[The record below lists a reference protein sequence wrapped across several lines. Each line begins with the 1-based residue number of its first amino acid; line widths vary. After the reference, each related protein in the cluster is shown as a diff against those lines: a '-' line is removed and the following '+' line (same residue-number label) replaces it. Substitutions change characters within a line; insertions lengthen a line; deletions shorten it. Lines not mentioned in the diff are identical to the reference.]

1 MLNLGSG
8 IKLLGSF
15 FVAFASIGFALQIK
29 RDLREH
35 LALLY
40 ELRRLFVSISYE
52 EAFSMQP
59 IEQMFLQGKLT
70 KEKRLD
76 AILMAIAGRLMEK
89 QSESGEGVWQEE
101 FEKNKDILGLSE
113 EELDIIKNAGLA
125 FFGKSIEENKR
136 QLNLV
141 LERLDFLVGQTRKE
155 QKEKQKVYQT
165 LSVVCGF
172 MLIILFL

>member
-1 MLNLGSG
+1 MLNIESG
-8 IKLLGSF
+8 IKLLGSLLIL
-15 FVAFASIGFALQIK
+15 AASVGLALQIG

-52 EAFSMQP
+52 EAYSMQP
-59 IEQMFLQGKLT
+59 VEQLFLKGNLT
-70 KEKRLD
+70 GEPRL
-76 AILMAIAGRLMEK
+76 AGILKAIAERLMEK
-89 QSESGEGVWQEE
+89 QSGAGGNVWQEE
-101 FEKNKDILGLSE
+101 FEKNKDLLGVNE
-113 EELDIIKNAGLA
+113 EELEIIKNAGPA

-141 LERLDFLVGQTRKE
+141 LERLDFFIGQMRKE
-155 QKEKQKVYQT
+155 RKEKQKVYQT
-165 LSVVCGF
+165 LSIVCGF